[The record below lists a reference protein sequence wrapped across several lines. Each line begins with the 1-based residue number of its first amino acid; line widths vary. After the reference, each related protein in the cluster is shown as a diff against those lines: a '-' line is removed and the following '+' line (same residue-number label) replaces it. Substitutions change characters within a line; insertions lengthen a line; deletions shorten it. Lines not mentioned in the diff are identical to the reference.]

1 VNWTALLVVLVL
13 AAGAAVI
20 WISLAAKLVADEEK
34 TKERAEAERRRLE
47 RLREA
52 ANEERRMAAIIK
64 AELDSGPASA
74 AGDDE
79 EDRES
84 AK

>member
-13 AAGAAVI
+13 AAAAATI

-34 TKERAEAERRRLE
+34 TKELAEAESRRLE

-52 ANEERRMAAIIK
+52 ANEERHMAAVIK
-64 AELDSGPASA
+64 AQLDAPAEP
-74 AGDDE
+74 GEGE
-79 EDRES
+79 EGADGEGG
-84 AK
+84 K